1 MFLILYTILVEYYGF
16 FFYYLGF
23 MCHHNVFLLY
33 DSIEGASQTIWN
45 CVTHFAVTISFL
57 LMVAFG
63 LVGYATFGNLTQG
76 TMVSFLKMD
85 NTAYPTV
92 ICDINV

>member
-1 MFLILYTILVEYYGF
+1 
-16 FFYYLGF
+16 

-45 CVTHFAVTISFL
+45 YVTHFAVTISFL

-63 LVGYATFGNLTQG
+63 LVGYATFGDLTQG
-76 TMVSFLKMD
+76 KFDFFFVGYLLK
-85 NTAYPTV
+85 
-92 ICDINV
+92 IF

>member
-1 MFLILYTILVEYYGF
+1 
-16 FFYYLGF
+16 

-33 DSIEGASQTIWN
+33 DSIEGASQNVWN

-76 TMVSFLKMD
+76 AYYRYFFSLKLI
-85 NTAYPTV
+85 YS
-92 ICDINV
+92 IIFI

>member
-1 MFLILYTILVEYYGF
+1 MVFSYTTK
-16 FFYYLGF
+16 GF

-45 CVTHFAVTISFL
+45 CVTHVAVTISFL

-63 LVGYATFGNLTQG
+63 LVGYATFGDLTQG
-76 TMVSFLKMD
+76 MLVSLLKML
-85 NTAYPTV
+85 N
-92 ICDINV
+92 

>member
-1 MFLILYTILVEYYGF
+1 
-16 FFYYLGF
+16 

-45 CVTHFAVTISFL
+45 SVTHFAVTISFL

-63 LVGYATFGNLTQG
+63 LVGYATFGDHTQG
-76 TMVSFLKMD
+76 TSYCVGFVLT
-85 NTAYPTV
+85 NELQY
-92 ICDINV
+92 ILCLY

>member
-1 MFLILYTILVEYYGF
+1 
-16 FFYYLGF
+16 

-45 CVTHFAVTISFL
+45 CVTHYAVTISCL

-63 LVGYATFGNLTQG
+63 LVGYATFGDLTQG
-76 TMVSFLKMD
+76 MQYSFPVKNFCLI
-85 NTAYPTV
+85 P
-92 ICDINV
+92 CNVYVCN